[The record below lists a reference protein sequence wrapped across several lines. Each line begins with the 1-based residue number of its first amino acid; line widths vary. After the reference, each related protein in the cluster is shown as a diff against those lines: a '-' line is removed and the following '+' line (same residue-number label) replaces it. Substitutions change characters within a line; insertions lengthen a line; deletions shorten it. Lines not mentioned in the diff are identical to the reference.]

1 VNLEAITITL
11 NGREVSGRPGM
22 TVLDLARESG
32 VDIPTLCHYPHL
44 EPIGACR
51 ICIVEDERSGALM
64 ASCVTP
70 IAPGMVINTESPRVQ
85 ESRKTIIKLML
96 ASHPDSCLVCDKG
109 NRCQLRKVASDM
121 GVGFVDFQRIPQ
133 MAVIEEVNP
142 FIERDLSKCILCA
155 KCIRACQELVGE
167 GAIDY
172 LGRGFISKPATLG
185 DLPLENS
192 ECTFCGTC
200 VALCPTGAIMEKGR
214 TYTGTTTTTVRTV
227 CSFCGCGCGI
237 SLEVKDNRL
246 VRARPDEDNPLNRGT
261 LCVRGSYGYDF
272 VHSPERLTS
281 PMVKRNGNLEAV
293 SWEEALGV
301 VADEFKRIKETH
313 GPNSLAVF
321 GSSKCTNEEN
331 YLLQRFARCVLGT
344 NNVDNGSRLYNS
356 ASHVG
361 LWETIGCR
369 DTTNSIDGLEQ
380 SQLILVVGA
389 NPTSSAPLV
398 GYAIKR
404 AVKRKDAKLLLI
416 NPQWTKL
423 VSWAHLWLS
432 PRAGTDLA
440 LLNGMAKVI
449 IDEELLDKEF
459 IASGVS
465 GFEAFAS
472 GLSEYT
478 PEYVGK
484 VTGVPSEEICQ
495 AARLFAKA
503 NPVSIVYGNGITQYV
518 NGASSVA
525 ALANLLML
533 TGSIG
538 DEGGGM
544 YALQRENNGRGA
556 SDMGSLPDF
565 LPGYQS
571 LDDAQAKMNFE
582 TRWDCQLP
590 MGVGLTA
597 LEMIA
602 GAKEGKVR
610 GMYIVGENP
619 SVSFPHSSLVSQVL
633 ESLDF
638 LVVQDMFLTD
648 TAKLANIILPASSFA
663 EKEGTFTNFDG
674 TVQRVREALKPIGD
688 SLPDWEIILRL
699 ASRMNCSMPYSSP
712 QEIMNE
718 IAELVPF
725 YRGVDYAQLD
735 VKSYRLDKDKA
746 TSGQVNFSPA
756 KYMQQPS
763 PEDGYPLTLLVGTIL
778 YQFGTGSRSL
788 RASRLKQFL
797 PEAFVALSKLDAGE
811 LEVKD
816 GDRVKVVSPIG
827 EVATVAKVVDKLSK
841 GMIFIPASFPE
852 SQVNELFGVILD
864 PRTKAPALKTCQV
877 RLERIGDHG

>member
-1 VNLEAITITL
+1 MEAITITL

-32 VDIPTLCHYPHL
+32 VDIPTLCHHPYL

-51 ICIVEDERSGALM
+51 ICIVEDERSGAMM

-85 ESRKTIIKLML
+85 ERRKTIIKLML

-109 NRCQLRKVASDM
+109 NSCQLRKVASDM

-133 MAVIEEVNP
+133 LAVIEEVNP

-172 LGRGFISKPATLG
+172 LGRGFVSKPATLS

-200 VALCPTGAIMEKGR
+200 VALCPTGAIMEKSR
-214 TYTGTTTTTVRTV
+214 TYAGTTTTNVRTV

-237 SLEVKDNRL
+237 SLEVKDNCL
-246 VRARPDEDNPLNRGT
+246 IRARPDEDNPLNRGT

-281 PMVKRNGNLEAV
+281 PMVKRNDNLEAV

-344 NNVDNGSRLYNS
+344 NNVDNGGRLYNS
-356 ASHVG
+356 ASHAG

-404 AVKRKDAKLLLI
+404 AVKRKGANLMLI

-423 VSWAHLWLS
+423 VSWSHLWLR
-432 PRAGTDLA
+432 PKAGTDLA

-449 IDEELLDKEF
+449 IDEGLLDKEF
-459 IASGVS
+459 IASRAS
-465 GFEAFAS
+465 GFETFAS
-472 GLSEYT
+472 GLNEYT
-478 PEYVGK
+478 PEYVEK
-484 VTGVPSEEICQ
+484 VTGVPGEEMCQ

-503 NPVSIVYGNGITQYV
+503 SPVSVVYGNGITQYV
-518 NGASSVA
+518 NGANSVA
-525 ALANLLML
+525 ALVDLLML

-538 DEGGGM
+538 GEGGGI
-544 YALQRENNGRGA
+544 YALQRESNGRGA
-556 SDMGSLPDF
+556 SEMGSLPDF

-571 LDDAQAKMNFE
+571 LDDAQARMNFE
-582 TRWDCQLP
+582 TRWGCQLP
-590 MGVGLTA
+590 VGVGLTA

-602 GAKEGKVR
+602 GAKEGGVR
-610 GMYIVGENP
+610 GMYVVGENP
-619 SVSFPHSSLVSQVL
+619 VVGFPNSSLVSQAL

-638 LVVQDMFLTD
+638 LVVQDMFLTG
-648 TAKLANIILPASSFA
+648 TAKLANVILPASSFA

-699 ASRMNCSMPYSSP
+699 ASRMNCPMPYSSP

-718 IAELVPF
+718 IAELVPI
-725 YRGVDYAQLD
+725 YSGVDYAQLD
-735 VKSYRLDKDKA
+735 AKGYRLGTDK
-746 TSGQVNFSPA
+746 TISGQMNFFSVE
-756 KYMQQPS
+756 YTVQPS

-778 YQFGTGSRSL
+778 YQFGTGTRSM

-797 PEAFVALSKLDAGE
+797 PEAFVAISEFDARE
-811 LEVKD
+811 LEFKD
-816 GDRVKVVSPIG
+816 GDRIKVVSPMG
-827 EVATVAKVVDKLSK
+827 EVVAVAKIVDKLNN
-841 GMIFIPASFPE
+841 GMVFIPASFPE
-852 SQVNELFGVILD
+852 SHVNKLFGVILD
-864 PRTKAPALKTCQV
+864 PRTKTPAFKACQV